1 MCGFVGFT
9 GLREQRE
16 AILHKMAD
24 RIIHRGPDMEGYHIS
39 GDDPRTAIALGFRRL
54 SIIDLAAGKQP
65 MYNEDGTVVC
75 VFNGEIYNFMD
86 LRTEL
91 QAKGHIFKTHCDT
104 EVIIHGYEEYGTAL
118 AAKLRG
124 MFAFVVW
131 DTKTNEMYGAR
142 DIFGI
147 KPFYYTQTDAGELL
161 LMQLPEHCTLC
172 PRRCGANRAAG
183 RTGYC
188 GAGDTLLA
196 ARAALHHWEEPCLS
210 GDPNAATGSGTVFFT
225 GCTLQC
231 CYCQNYKISQ
241 QGLGKPLTAERLAE
255 IFMELQQKG
264 AKNLNLVTATQ
275 WLPWV
280 TQALDAARR
289 NGLTLPVAYNTGGYE
304 TVETVKAL
312 AGYVDIWLADYKY
325 ASPALAKELS
335 AAQDYPQVAHAAI
348 RQMLLQTGAPVYDAD
363 GYLQKG
369 VIVRHLALPGHSDD
383 SLAVLQRL
391 ADLRQ
396 ETGVSFVPSLMSQFT
411 PFYRAAEHG
420 LGRRI
425 TTYEYRKVVDRAI
438 ALGLTDGY
446 MQEKSSAREEYTPPF
461 DLEGV

>member
-1 MCGFVGFT
+1 MSMLNHFFDYKPEV
-9 GLREQRE
+9 L
-16 AILHKMAD
+16 
-24 RIIHRGPDMEGYHIS
+24 
-39 GDDPRTAIALGFRRL
+39 AL
-54 SIIDLAAGKQP
+54 DEK
-65 MYNEDGTVVC
+65 
-75 VFNGEIYNFMD
+75 
-86 LRTEL
+86 
-91 QAKGHIFKTHCDT
+91 
-104 EVIIHGYEEYGTAL
+104 AL
-118 AAKLRG
+118 ALCQPYFKQMEDIRDYNQLKMLKAFADTQMSSTDMLGTTGYGLWDTGRAKLEQI
-124 MFAFVVW
+124 FAEV
-131 DTKTNEMYGAR
+131 MGAEDALVR
-142 DIFGI
+142 SQFQSGTHTLAVALFG
-147 KPFYYTQTDAGELL
+147 LL
-161 LMQLPEHCTLC
+161 
-172 PRRCGANRAAG
+172 R
-183 RTGYC
+183 
-188 GAGDTLLA
+188 AGDTLLA

-225 GCTLQC
+225 DCTLQC

-325 ASPALAKELS
+325 ADGALAAELS
-335 AAQDYPQVAHAAI
+335 AARDYPAVADAAL

-369 VIVRHLALPGHSDD
+369 VIVRHLALPGHVAD
-383 SLAVLQRL
+383 SKAVLRRL
-391 ADLRQ
+391 AALRE
-396 ETGVSFVPSLMSQFT
+396 ETGVEFIPSLMSQFT
-411 PFYRAAEHG
+411 PFYKAAEHG

-425 TTYEYRKVVDRAI
+425 TTYEYRQVIDEAVR
-438 ALGLTDGY
+438 LGLTDGY

>member
-1 MCGFVGFT
+1 M
-9 GLREQRE
+9 
-16 AILHKMAD
+16 
-24 RIIHRGPDMEGYHIS
+24 P
-39 GDDPRTAIALGFRRL
+39 
-54 SIIDLAAGKQP
+54 AA
-65 MYNEDGTVVC
+65 
-75 VFNGEIYNFMD
+75 
-86 LRTEL
+86 
-91 QAKGHIFKTHCDT
+91 
-104 EVIIHGYEEYGTAL
+104 
-118 AAKLRG
+118 LRG
-124 MFAFVVW
+124 QPRGGPHRLLRRGG
-131 DTKTNEMYGAR
+131 Y
-142 DIFGI
+142 
-147 KPFYYTQTDAGELL
+147 PAGR
-161 LMQLPEHCTLC
+161 
-172 PRRCGANRAAG
+172 PRRPAPLGGA
-183 RTGYC
+183 
-188 GAGDTLLA
+188 L
-196 ARAALHHWEEPCLS
+196 LS

-363 GYLQKG
+363 
-369 VIVRHLALPGHSDD
+369 
-383 SLAVLQRL
+383 RL
-391 ADLRQ
+391 SAKRRDCA
-396 ETGVSFVPSLMSQFT
+396 PSC
-411 PFYRAAEHG
+411 P
-420 LGRRI
+420 
-425 TTYEYRKVVDRAI
+425 
-438 ALGLTDGY
+438 
-446 MQEKSSAREEYTPPF
+446 ARPQ
-461 DLEGV
+461 

>member
-1 MCGFVGFT
+1 MSMLSHFFDFKPEVLALDEKAMELCQPYFKHMEEIRDYNQLKMLKAFADTQMSSTDMLGTT
-9 GLREQRE
+9 GYGLW
-16 AILHKMAD
+16 
-24 RIIHRGPDMEGYHIS
+24 
-39 GDDPRTAIALGFRRL
+39 
-54 SIIDLAAGKQP
+54 
-65 MYNEDGTVVC
+65 
-75 VFNGEIYNFMD
+75 
-86 LRTEL
+86 
-91 QAKGHIFKTHCDT
+91 DT
-104 EVIIHGYEEYGTAL
+104 GR
-118 AAKLRG
+118 AKLEQI
-124 MFAFVVW
+124 FAEV
-131 DTKTNEMYGAR
+131 MGAEDALVR
-142 DIFGI
+142 SQFQSGTHTLAVALFG
-147 KPFYYTQTDAGELL
+147 LL
-161 LMQLPEHCTLC
+161 
-172 PRRCGANRAAG
+172 R
-183 RTGYC
+183 
-188 GAGDTLLA
+188 AGDTLLA

-275 WLPWV
+275 WLPWG

-348 RQMLLQTGAPVYDAD
+348 HQMLLQTGAPVYDAD

>member
-1 MCGFVGFT
+1 MSILNHFFDYKPEVLALDEKAMELCQPYFRHMEEIRDFNQLKMLKAFADTQMSSTDMLGTT
-9 GLREQRE
+9 GYGLW
-16 AILHKMAD
+16 
-24 RIIHRGPDMEGYHIS
+24 
-39 GDDPRTAIALGFRRL
+39 
-54 SIIDLAAGKQP
+54 
-65 MYNEDGTVVC
+65 
-75 VFNGEIYNFMD
+75 
-86 LRTEL
+86 
-91 QAKGHIFKTHCDT
+91 DT
-104 EVIIHGYEEYGTAL
+104 GR
-118 AAKLRG
+118 AKLEQI
-124 MFAFVVW
+124 FAEV
-131 DTKTNEMYGAR
+131 MGAEDALVR
-142 DIFGI
+142 SQFQSGTHTLAVALFG
-147 KPFYYTQTDAGELL
+147 LL
-161 LMQLPEHCTLC
+161 
-172 PRRCGANRAAG
+172 R
-183 RTGYC
+183 
-188 GAGDTLLA
+188 AGDTLLA

-210 GDPNAATGSGTVFFT
+210 GDPNATTGSGTVFFT

-438 ALGLTDGY
+438 VLGLTDGY